1 MRPGYSRGE
10 RAWVLYDVA
19 NSAYSLAVTSAIF
32 PLFFK
37 NVIAA
42 GVPGATSTAWLAFA
56 NSLFTLVVAVLATL
70 LGPMA
75 DYEGRKKRFFASFF
89 LIGVAG
95 TAALAFAAEGRVFA
109 ALAIYVVSGI
119 GFASANVF
127 YDAFLTDVTTPE
139 RMDRVSAAGYAWGY
153 IGSTLPF
160 VMAMAVVLG
169 APRLGLLTD
178 VTGVRIA
185 FVITAAWW
193 LAFTAPLLRRVRQV
207 HFLLRAGPSVG
218 DTVRDALRRLTTVVR
233 EVRRYRTVVL
243 FLVAY
248 FFYIDGVGTVI
259 KLATAY
265 GTDIGLSSE
274 TLLVVLLA
282 VQVVAFPCALL
293 YGRLAMRTSPRT
305 MLLAGIA
312 VYTVVTALAFAIPRL
327 PEAAQVPM
335 FDDLQVDR
343 FVQEQQVEQV
353 ELEDRHAV
361 LDAAAALGDQLA
373 VDGQPD
379 GDHRLGDGVRT
390 ARTQDEAHHRQVV
403 LGGDLGVFLRPHG
416 TDHRIVEHGE
426 DLLELLVVVQVQV
439 EAHAGALLHLLEGD
453 DAGLPEQAG
462 AGEHGRR
469 ILEAER
475 EIEEILFGRL
485 DPGHR
490 DSRQGGQGVAER
502 LQVDHPLVRQARC
515 PRARPSPARGRRSR
529 GPGRWRWR
537 FRPSG
542 RRER

>member
-1 MRPGYSRGE
+1 MRTSYSRGE

-37 NVIAA
+37 NVIAV

-75 DYEGRKKRFFASFF
+75 DYEGRKKRFFSSFL

-95 TAALAFAAEGRVFA
+95 TAALAFAAEGRAFA

-119 GFASANVF
+119 GFAGANVF

-160 VMAMAVVLG
+160 VVAMAAVLG
-169 APRLGLLTD
+169 LPQLGLITD

-193 LAFTAPLLRRVRQV
+193 IAFTVPLLRRVRQV

-265 GTDIGLSSE
+265 GTDIGMSSE
-274 TLLVVLLA
+274 TLLVALLA

-335 FDDLQVDR
+335 FWVVAMLVASSQGGIQALSRSYYARLIPAASAAEFFGFYNICGKFAAILGPMLVGVFAQLTGDTS
-343 FVQEQQVEQV
+343 
-353 ELEDRHAV
+353 AGV
-361 LDAAAALGDQLA
+361 LSL
-373 VDGQPD
+373 
-379 GDHRLGDGVRT
+379 
-390 ARTQDEAHHRQVV
+390 VV
-403 LGGDLGVFLRPHG
+403 LFAVGGILLLRVPAAP
-416 TDHRIVEHGE
+416 
-426 DLLELLVVVQVQV
+426 
-439 EAHAGALLHLLEGD
+439 EAQGAQD
-453 DAGLPEQAG
+453 VP
-462 AGEHGRR
+462 
-469 ILEAER
+469 
-475 EIEEILFGRL
+475 
-485 DPGHR
+485 
-490 DSRQGGQGVAER
+490 VK
-502 LQVDHPLVRQARC
+502 
-515 PRARPSPARGRRSR
+515 
-529 GPGRWRWR
+529 
-537 FRPSG
+537 
-542 RRER
+542 